1 MTARHGAKPPEPM
14 KMSLFS
20 ITIVTALV
28 IGTGGVR
35 SEVTKETKAS
45 FAQKL
50 RGDFENLEQF
60 EKVAAEARAAG
71 VSEQTLLEAKL
82 IFCFKRG
89 AVDSFAELFP
99 KFEALKE
106 WKGGDSP
113 FFRERSQ
120 LDAVLHLA
128 KGILAAHR
136 DDAAT
141 FEREMKD
148 AFWTDPTLAA
158 SVAERVTAFRDKQM
172 IRKVVMP
179 MDLVFATSKGEKTTL
194 AELAKGQKALLIDFW
209 ASWCS
214 PCMALM
220 GDLRKRA
227 DQLGPLGIRVVGMN
241 TEGDLSIAEKV
252 RTDKKMTMA
261 WLVEPAE
268 QPLTH
273 LLKVDSIPR
282 TVLVTPDGKISFS
295 GHPNDP
301 GLEAALSAFG
311 ATPKGP

>member
-1 MTARHGAKPPEPM
+1 M
-14 KMSLFS
+14 KLSLFS
-20 ITIVTALV
+20 ITIVTIFV
-28 IGTGGVR
+28 FGTGGVR
-35 SEVTKETKAS
+35 AEATKETKAS

-50 RGDFENLEQF
+50 RADFENLGQF

-71 VSEQTLLEAKL
+71 VSDQALLEAKL
-82 IFCFKRG
+82 IFCFKSG
-89 AVDSFAELFP
+89 TVDSFADLFS

-106 WKGGDSP
+106 WKGEDSP
-113 FFRERSQ
+113 FFKERFQ
-120 LDAVLHLA
+120 LDAVLHMA

-158 SVAERVTAFRDKQM
+158 SVAERVMAFRDTQM

-179 MDLVFATSKGEKTTL
+179 MDLVFTTSKGEKTTL
-194 AELAKGQKALLIDFW
+194 AELAKDQKALLIDFW

-220 GDLRKRA
+220 GELRQRA
-227 DQLGPLGIRVVGMN
+227 EQLGPQGIRVVGMN
-241 TEGDLSIAEKV
+241 TEGDLGVAEKV
-252 RTDKKMTMA
+252 RTDKKMTVA

-268 QPLTH
+268 HPLTH

-301 GLEAALSAFG
+301 ELEAALSAFG
-311 ATPKGP
+311 ISPKSPRVSKE